1 MSKTEIGIQDSWIE
15 TFLVEAE
22 DLLAEIDEAA
32 LELGHTGNAETIN
45 RIFRAFHTI
54 KGSGGMCGLHKVAEF
69 THHIET
75 LLDQVRGGAIAA
87 TPKLADIVL
96 AGRDQV
102 RALITAER
110 GGAQV
115 APGSSEALI
124 ARLNAFAKESGGI
137 GTDSVHNQGGVSP
150 VAPYEPKEP
159 VEDIWEISF
168 HPDKDLLSRGS
179 NPILLM
185 RDLALL
191 GRCELTAH
199 SENVPPIE
207 EIDSGCCYLWWS
219 AVLHT
224 TAGEDAIHEVFMF
237 VEDDAVLEIKA
248 RAQIVSLELSPS
260 GNVAD
265 VVSST
270 LPSAG
275 GAANPE
281 ASVEKALAKES
292 TVRVPSSRLDRL
304 VNLVGELVM
313 NQSRLTQMSTQLGI
327 PEIVN
332 PVQEIERLVAE
343 LRDDVLGIRMLPIG
357 TLFSRFRRLVH
368 DLSRELGK
376 DVILVTAGEDTELD
390 KSILDQLGE
399 PLVHLLR
406 NCIDHGIELP
416 AERTLKGKPARG
428 TIRLNAVHNGSTV
441 VVRIEDDGGGI
452 NRARVRAKAI
462 EKSLI
467 SSDANLSDKEVLNLL
482 MLPGFSTAAAVTNIS
497 GRGVG
502 MDVVKQQIDLLR
514 GNVQISSEEG
524 RGTTVALTLPL
535 TLAIIEGLLVQVS
548 DSRLI
553 VPMSVVT
560 ENVELQAYERKLKN
574 CRNVISVR
582 GDLIPYIDLRLLF
595 QLGGT
600 APEIEKIVIVE
611 HEEQRVG
618 FVVDRVLGTHQTV
631 LQPLGRFLRNVNVA
645 SGATIMGDGGVALIL
660 DIASTIQFAHQ
671 QSQQTQQIQQGSTGL
686 ALRTA

>member
-1 MSKTEIGIQDSWIE
+1 
-15 TFLVEAE
+15 
-22 DLLAEIDEAA
+22 
-32 LELGHTGNAETIN
+32 
-45 RIFRAFHTI
+45 
-54 KGSGGMCGLHKVAEF
+54 
-69 THHIET
+69 
-75 LLDQVRGGAIAA
+75 
-87 TPKLADIVL
+87 
-96 AGRDQV
+96 
-102 RALITAER
+102 
-110 GGAQV
+110 
-115 APGSSEALI
+115 
-124 ARLNAFAKESGGI
+124 
-137 GTDSVHNQGGVSP
+137 
-150 VAPYEPKEP
+150 
-159 VEDIWEISF
+159 
-168 HPDKDLLSRGS
+168 
-179 NPILLM
+179 
-185 RDLALL
+185 
-191 GRCELTAH
+191 
-199 SENVPPIE
+199 
-207 EIDSGCCYLWWS
+207 
-219 AVLHT
+219 
-224 TAGEDAIHEVFMF
+224 
-237 VEDDAVLEIKA
+237 
-248 RAQIVSLELSPS
+248 
-260 GNVAD
+260 
-265 VVSST
+265 
-270 LPSAG
+270 
-275 GAANPE
+275 
-281 ASVEKALAKES
+281 
-292 TVRVPSSRLDRL
+292 
-304 VNLVGELVM
+304 
-313 NQSRLTQMSTQLGI
+313 
-327 PEIVN
+327 
-332 PVQEIERLVAE
+332 
-343 LRDDVLGIRMLPIG
+343 
-357 TLFSRFRRLVH
+357 VH

-671 QSQQTQQIQQGSTGL
+671 QTQHTQQIQQGSTGL